1 MKRFN
6 VVSNGYDISEV
17 NRFIDVVINRL
28 DKLNKENEHYIKE
41 IADLREQLEENK
53 RVDEKL
59 SKAIIAAQETSDR
72 MKQLAK
78 EEATLIIDDAKRNAN
93 AIVHEA
99 LVEASKTEN
108 EAALLRKNITVYKNR
123 VKNILKSQL
132 EIAEDLDKL
141 ELQMIKDKF

>member
-41 IADLREQLEENK
+41 IADLKEQLEENK

-123 VKNILKSQL
+123 VKNIIKSQL
-132 EIAEDLDKL
+132 EIAVDLDKL
-141 ELQMIKDKF
+141 EL

>member
-41 IADLREQLEENK
+41 IADLKEQLEENK

-59 SKAIIAAQETSDR
+59 SKAIIAAQETSDH

-141 ELQMIKDKF
+141 EL

>member
-41 IADLREQLEENK
+41 IADLKEKLEENK

-59 SKAIIAAQETSDR
+59 SQAIIAAQETSDR

-78 EEATLIIDDAKRNAN
+78 EEATLIINDAKRNAN

-108 EAALLRKNITVYKNR
+108 EANLLRKNITVYKNR

-141 ELQMIKDKF
+141 EL

>member
-41 IADLREQLEENK
+41 IADLKEQLEENK

-141 ELQMIKDKF
+141 EL

>member
-41 IADLREQLEENK
+41 IADLKEQLEENK

-59 SKAIIAAQETSDR
+59 SKAIIATQETSDR

-141 ELQMIKDKF
+141 EL

>member
-6 VVSNGYDISEV
+6 VVSNGYDINEV

-41 IADLREQLEENK
+41 IADLKEKLEENK

-59 SKAIIAAQETSDR
+59 SQAIIAAQETSDR

-78 EEATLIIDDAKRNAN
+78 EEATLIINDAKRNAN

-108 EAALLRKNITVYKNR
+108 EANLLRKNITVYKNR

-141 ELQMIKDKF
+141 EL

>member
-41 IADLREQLEENK
+41 IADLKEQLEENK

-93 AIVHEA
+93 AIVHESRVA
-99 LVEASKTEN
+99 ASKTEN

-141 ELQMIKDKF
+141 EL

>member
-41 IADLREQLEENK
+41 IADLKEQLEENK

-108 EAALLRKNITVYKNR
+108 EAALLRKNINVYKNR

-141 ELQMIKDKF
+141 EL

>member
-41 IADLREQLEENK
+41 IADLKEQLEENK

-108 EAALLRKNITVYKNR
+108 EAALLRKNITVYTNR

-141 ELQMIKDKF
+141 EL

>member
-41 IADLREQLEENK
+41 IADLKEQLEENK

-123 VKNILKSQL
+123 VKNIIKSQL

-141 ELQMIKDKF
+141 EL

>member
-41 IADLREQLEENK
+41 IADLKEQLEENK

-78 EEATLIIDDAKRNAN
+78 DEATLLIDDAKRNAN

-108 EAALLRKNITVYKNR
+108 
-123 VKNILKSQL
+123 
-132 EIAEDLDKL
+132 
-141 ELQMIKDKF
+141 

>member
-6 VVSNGYDISEV
+6 VVSNGYDINEV

-41 IADLREQLEENK
+41 IADLKEKLEENK

-59 SKAIIAAQETSDR
+59 SQAIIAAQETSDR

-78 EEATLIIDDAKRNAN
+78 EEATLIINDAKRNAN
-93 AIVHEA
+93 AIVPEA

-108 EAALLRKNITVYKNR
+108 EANLLRKNITVYKNR

-141 ELQMIKDKF
+141 EL

>member
-41 IADLREQLEENK
+41 IADLKEQLEENK

-59 SKAIIAAQETSDR
+59 SKAIIAAKERSDS

-141 ELQMIKDKF
+141 EL

>member
-6 VVSNGYDISEV
+6 IVSNGYDVNEV

-41 IADLREQLEENK
+41 IADLKEELEENK
-53 RVDEKL
+53 KVDEKL

-93 AIVHEA
+93 SIVHEA
-99 LVEASKTEN
+99 LLEASKTEN

-141 ELQMIKDKF
+141 EL